1 MKSSALSSAILVIS
15 LATLSGCGA
24 AAIDQPESSAPASEA
39 VDGAG
44 EDAGSGAV
52 DGAGDDLGS
61 GTSDSVGD
69 GVGNGATGGAGDA
82 GEPGTTSTMTSSM
95 AGGEGVA
102 GGSAAVGASGTPG
115 ADAYASQGGFGI
127 GSCEVTVTGD
137 FERSFTESVES
148 LAPVPMA
155 LRGPFRTRHW
165 MTNAE
170 VADLTERTL
179 ATSREI
185 FESMAGRT
193 TPDPNAN
200 PTQAAAV
207 QAAMTAAADA
217 LVSAA
222 GGQGF
227 LGMVAPI
234 FELSCSTRD
243 ADGVFII
250 MFQNAAADEAQIPF
264 AAGTY
269 EIPAE
274 DWLSAG
280 LAGGKPFAPVVT
292 ASEPLTDAAPR
303 DMIMFEVTRPGRFE
317 IARFDA
323 DRVEGTF
330 AFDAA
335 EQPRGGDATPA
346 APGRRTIHVDGR
358 FAFRCPKAGGCGQP

>member
-1 MKSSALSSAILVIS
+1 MKSSALSSAILVVS

-24 AAIDQPESSAPASEA
+24 AAVDQPESSAPASGA
-39 VDGAG
+39 VDGAR

-148 LAPVPMA
+148 LAPDRLGLPS
-155 LRGPFRTRHW
+155 PFRTRHW
-165 MTNAE
+165 MTDAE
-170 VADLTERTL
+170 VADLAERTL
-179 ATSREI
+179 ATSREV
-185 FESMAGRT
+185 FESMAGQAT
-193 TPDPNAN
+193 EDPNAN

-217 LVSAA
+217 LVSAS
-222 GGQGF
+222 GGSGF

-234 FELSCSTRD
+234 FDLSCSAPD
-243 ADGVFII
+243 ADGVFIV
-250 MFQNAAADEAQIPF
+250 MFQNAAADDSQIPF
-264 AAGTY
+264 APGRY

-274 DWLSAG
+274 GWSAG
-280 LAGGKPFAPVVT
+280 LAGGKPFAAVVT
-292 ASEPLTDAAPR
+292 ASEPLADAVRR
-303 DMIMFEVTRPGRFE
+303 DISMFEVTEPGRFV
-317 IARFDA
+317 ITRFDTERA
-323 DRVEGTF
+323 EGTF

-335 EQPRGGDATPA
+335 EQLRGGVAPPA
-346 APGRRTIHVDGR
+346 ASGPREIHVEGR
-358 FAFRCPKAGGCGQP
+358 FAFRCAKPGGCGQP